1 MQTSESNLERP
12 NLEKNISEASLIQ
25 GDTLDQDFKDAMLV
39 DSLKL
44 NDSKP
49 TEKNTIKARR
59 ELNKLKLESLK
70 IKDSNLRSSPLDR
83 TINKIASAPNKKVI
97 EKPTRSTTNF
107 STKKIE
113 NIENSVHQILMSM
126 DPPVKSQEG
135 KSDLTQES
143 NSHDLDR
150 SWEEIKSIIASGLD
164 SKIFSAWFKPL
175 KLNQIITIKSSGL
188 ENKDSLL
195 LKILT
200 PNKFFSEHIK
210 KNYEAL
216 IKSAASSV
224 LSCSNISLEY
234 DVCDERV
241 VPKSNQNTKA
251 LKLSS
256 QENSKLEISSSSNI
270 RPNQNRISN
279 DSQTNLSLNYN
290 FSNFVVG
297 TCNQFA
303 HAACSKVAESPGNA
317 YNPLLIYGGVGLGK
331 THLANAI
338 GNAAKRRKKKV
349 LLVSSEM
356 FVTELIGSLKNNSME
371 RFKSKFRSLDVLIID
386 DIQFIIGKERTQEEF
401 FHTFNELYGKNKQII
416 ITSDKLP
423 QDLIGLEER
432 LRTRFQSGLSVDLQ
446 APDFETRV
454 AILSNKCE
462 QSDLKISDDILKLI
476 AMRIDTN
483 VRELEGALTR
493 LQALCNLLGEK
504 PSLQLAQK
512 VLDTISPLKSREL
525 TTDYIKEVVAK
536 EFNVSV
542 HDLSGKR
549 RTQNIAL
556 ARQVAMF
563 LCRKH
568 TARSFPEIGALFGG
582 RDHSTVIHAIKS
594 ITDRMPNEESLRGQ
608 IEKIVVKLEG

>member
-1 MQTSESNLERP
+1 MQSP
-12 NLEKNISEASLIQ
+12 Q
-25 GDTLDQDFKDAMLV
+25 GRSIDAMLV
-39 DSLKL
+39 DSTKL
-44 NDSKP
+44 GDSMSSRSP
-49 TEKNTIKARR
+49 ENSIQSPQSQR
-59 ELNKLKLESLK
+59 ELNRIKLNNLK
-70 IKDSNLRSSPLDR
+70 ITENNLNLSSYSTPKAKIKKQSLEHVEKGVSNILD
-83 TINKIASAPNKKVI
+83 KIAVPKADTAPKHNDDPSSIDLNSLWSKI
-97 EKPTRSTTNF
+97 STLLA
-107 STKKIE
+107 
-113 NIENSVHQILMSM
+113 NSL
-126 DPPVKSQEG
+126 DP
-135 KSDLTQES
+135 
-143 NSHDLDR
+143 
-150 SWEEIKSIIASGLD
+150 
-164 SKIFSAWFKPL
+164 KIFSAWFNLLTLTGISFFTPSSTNSLDHTENNAGITL
-175 KLNQIITIKSSGL
+175 KLAA
-188 ENKDSLL
+188 
-195 LKILT
+195 
-200 PNKFFSEHIK
+200 PNRFTLDHIK
-210 KNYEAL
+210 NHYEDL
-216 IKSAASSV
+216 IRSSVSSV
-224 LSCSNISLEY
+224 LTDQNLLHSLIKIDYE
-234 DVCDERV
+234 VAE
-241 VPKSNQNTKA
+241 A
-251 LKLSS
+251 KLSS
-256 QENSKLEISSSSNI
+256 NKNAIVPKLKTNKSSDSNLDLKVENSNNINQPNESNLA
-270 RPNQNRISN
+270 
-279 DSQTNLSLNYN
+279 TNYN

-297 TCNQFA
+297 SCNQFA
-303 HAACSKVAESPGNA
+303 HAACSKVAESPGMA

-338 GNAAKRRKKKV
+338 GNAARRRKKKV

-356 FVTELIGSLKNNSME
+356 FVSELIGSLKNNSME
-371 RFKSKFRSLDVLIID
+371 RFKSKFRTLDVLIID

-401 FHTFNELYGKNKQII
+401 FHTFNELYGKQKQII

-454 AILSNKCE
+454 AILSNKAE
-462 QSDLKISDDILKLI
+462 QSDLKIPEEVLKLI

-493 LQALCNLLGEK
+493 LQALCNLLGEA

-512 VLDTISPLKSREL
+512 VVDTISPLRSREL
-525 TTDYIKEVVAK
+525 TADYIKEVVAK

-594 ITDRMPNEESLRGQ
+594 ITDRMPLEETLRGQ
-608 IEKIVVKLEG
+608 IEKIVVRLEA